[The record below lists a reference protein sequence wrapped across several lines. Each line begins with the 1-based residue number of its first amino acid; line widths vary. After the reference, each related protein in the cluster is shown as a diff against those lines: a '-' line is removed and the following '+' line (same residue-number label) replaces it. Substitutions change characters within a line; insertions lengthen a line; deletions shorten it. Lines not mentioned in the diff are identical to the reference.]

1 MQQAKSQQAKKDTRM
16 ARYRVAVDT
25 GGTFTDVMLLE
36 PSTGAIQTVKVP
48 SNPGHPDQAVV
59 AGVLALGVDP
69 AAIGFLGH
77 GTTVAINTLVQ
88 RKGVKTGLITTRGFR
103 DVLEIQRTNRPDMY
117 NLFFRKPVPLAPR
130 GLRMEIDERILADGT
145 VAVPLDAAGLHAAVT
160 QLLAQGIDALAIC
173 FLNSYVNPAHEE
185 AAAAYV
191 RAHFPDLAVTASVEV
206 AKEWREYE
214 RTSTAVLNAYL
225 TPSVRDY
232 LGQLDEAMAAQGYGG
247 RVLLTRSDGGLTLS
261 RSAAR
266 QPAVMLMSGPA
277 GGVLGAAEYGRVC
290 GFPNLITFDI
300 GGTTCDVSLI
310 QHGQPLLVR
319 DRLVEG
325 YPVLAPFIDI
335 YSIGAGGGTLG
346 WADAS
351 SMLRVGP
358 QSAGADPGPACYS
371 RGGEQPTIT
380 DAYVVLGM
388 VDPARFLGGKM
399 PLRADL
405 AEAAVAQLAAR
416 VGMDVPTC
424 AAGMITILDHAMT
437 AALRVV
443 SVERGHDPRDFA
455 LMAFGGAGALHLGA
469 LARELGIP
477 RGLVPRYPSLFS
489 AWGIL
494 AADLRHAYTQTVNRA
509 TDEVTSD
516 QLGAMIAALTQQ
528 GTAQLAAD
536 GVAATEMAFAVSL
549 DMRYAGQEHAVNVAA
564 PPAMLTPPF
573 HREALAE
580 LVASFHAAHERAYT
594 YALPGEPVVITNVRV
609 DAIGRQ
615 PTPTPQRWTQG
626 GTAADALI
634 HRRPVL
640 LSLADGYVETPVY
653 DRERLA
659 AGETVVGPCIIEEPT
674 STTVVHPG
682 QSVTVDDY
690 GNLVLRAG

>member
-1 MQQAKSQQAKKDTRM
+1 M

-25 GGTFTDVMLLE
+25 GGTFTDVMLLD
-36 PSTGAIQTVKVP
+36 PATGSIQTVKVP
-48 SNPGHPDQAVV
+48 SKPAHPDQAVV

-69 AAIGFLGH
+69 AAITFLGH

-130 GLRMEIDERILADGT
+130 NLRVEIDERILADGR
-145 VAVPLDAAGLHAAVT
+145 VATALDTAGLHAAVET
-160 QLLAQGIDALAIC
+160 LLAEGIQALAIC
-173 FLNSYVNPAHEE
+173 FLHSYINPTHEE
-185 AAAAYV
+185 EAAAYV
-191 RAHFPDLAVTASVEV
+191 RTNFPELAVTASVEI
-206 AKEWREYE
+206 AKEWREFE
-214 RTSTAVLNAYL
+214 RSSTAVLNAYL

-232 LGQLDEAMAAQGYGG
+232 LNRLDDAMAAEGYGG
-247 RVLLTRSDGGLTLS
+247 RVLITRSDGGLSLS

-346 WADAS
+346 WVDAS
-351 SMLRVGP
+351 DMLRVGP
-358 QSAGADPGPACYS
+358 QSAGADPGPACYG
-371 RGGEQPTIT
+371 RGGDQPTIT

-399 PLRADL
+399 PLNADL
-405 AEAAVAQLAAR
+405 AHAAVARLAAQ

-494 AADLRHAYTQTVNRA
+494 AADLRHAYTQTINR
-509 TDEVTSD
+509 TTTEVTAA
-516 QLGAMIAALTQQ
+516 QIAAAIDEMTAQ
-528 GTAQLAAD
+528 GTAQLQAD
-536 GVAATEMAFAVSL
+536 GVAADQMAFTVTL
-549 DMRYAGQEHAVNVAA
+549 DMRYAGQEHNVNVAA
-564 PPAMLTPPF
+564 TLPFDGDALTT
-573 HREALAE
+573 
-580 LVASFHAAHERAYT
+580 LVQHFHAAHERAYT
-594 YALPGEPVVITNVRV
+594 YALPNDPVVITNVRV

-615 PTPTPQRWTQG
+615 PTPAPQLWREG
-626 GTAADALI
+626 GPAADALI
-634 HRRPVL
+634 HHRPVL
-640 LSLADGYVETPVY
+640 FAVARGYEATPVY

-659 AGETVVGPCIIEEPT
+659 AGEVVQGPCIVEEPT
-674 STTVVHPG
+674 STTVVQPG
-682 QSVTVDDY
+682 QSLRVDDY
-690 GNLVLRAG
+690 GNLILSLG

>member
-1 MQQAKSQQAKKDTRM
+1 MT
-16 ARYRVAVDT
+16 RYRVAVDT

-36 PSTGAIQTVKVP
+36 PATGAIQTVKVP
-48 SNPGHPDQAVV
+48 SNPAHPDRAVV
-59 AGVLALGVDP
+59 EGILALGVDP
-69 AAIGFLGH
+69 AAIAFLGH

-130 GLRMEIDERILADGT
+130 NLRAEIDERILADGT
-145 VAVPLDAAGLHAAVT
+145 VATPLDIDALHAAVAA
-160 QLLAQGIDALAIC
+160 LLAQGIQALAIC

-185 AAAAYV
+185 QAAAYV

-214 RTSTAVLNAYL
+214 RSSTAVLNAYL
-225 TPSVRDY
+225 TPSVSDY
-232 LGQLDEAMAAQGYGG
+232 LSRLDGAMGEQGYSG
-247 RVLLTRSDGGLTLS
+247 RVLITRSDGGLTLS

-266 QPAVMLMSGPA
+266 HPAIMLMSGPA

-290 GFPNLITFDI
+290 GYPNLITFDI

-310 QHGQPLLVR
+310 RNGQPLLVR

-346 WADAS
+346 WVDGAA
-351 SMLRVGP
+351 MLRVGP
-358 QSAGADPGPACYS
+358 QSAGADPGPACYG
-371 RGGEQPTIT
+371 RGGDQPTIT
-380 DAYVVLGM
+380 DAYVVLGL
-388 VDPARFLGGKM
+388 VDPTRFLGGKM
-399 PLRADL
+399 PLQPDL
-405 AEAAVAQLAAR
+405 AHAAVARLAAQ
-416 VGMDVPTC
+416 VGMDVPAC

-494 AADLRHAYTQTVNRA
+494 AADLRHAYTQTVNRPTSELTA
-509 TDEVTSD
+509 AQIAAWIDE
-516 QLGAMIAALTQQ
+516 MIAQ
-528 GTAQLAAD
+528 GTTQLHAD
-536 GVAATEMAFAVSL
+536 GVTPGEMVFAVSL
-549 DMRYAGQEHAVNVAA
+549 DMRYQGQEHNVNV
-564 PPAMLTPPF
+564 PATLPF
-573 HREALAE
+573 NEDA
-580 LVASFHAAHERAYT
+580 LVALEQSFHAAHERAYT
-594 YALPGEPVVITNVRV
+594 YALPNDPIMVTNVRV

-615 PTPTPQRWTQG
+615 PTPAPQLWRAG
-626 GTAADALI
+626 GDAAHALR

-640 LSLADGYVETPVY
+640 LSLRTGYVETPVY

-659 AGETVVGPCIIEEPT
+659 AGVTLEGPCIVEEPT
-674 STTVVHPG
+674 STTVVQSG
-682 QSVTVDDY
+682 QCLTVDDY
-690 GNLVLRAG
+690 GNLVLAVM